1 MDKNSIG
8 GRIRHLRTE
17 QGLSQEELAARV
29 GCTGRAQISRIETGT
44 RNADP
49 DAIKRMAK
57 VLGVTPSFLISGKD
71 EPGPVKPDGVRST
84 FHIHGR
90 PKGRCT
96 VQVYPGTSDT
106 VHFLARKHGITA
118 PELMEQ
124 IVDFALE
131 HMEI

>member
-1 MDKNSIG
+1 MNKDTMG

-17 QGLSQEELAARV
+17 QGLSQEELATRV
-29 GCTGRAQISRIETGT
+29 GGTGRAQISRIETGA

-49 DAIKRMAK
+49 DVIKRMAK

-71 EPGPVKPDGVRST
+71 EPDPVKSDGVRST

-106 VHFLARKHGITA
+106 VHILARRHGITV
-118 PELMEQ
+118 PELVEQ

-131 HMEI
+131 RMEI